1 MLTRPAGGGYDAG
14 MGWPQTWAIIGV
26 LGSLILGVGGIAI
39 TVLISMR
46 SENRIAHEQIGKRID
61 DGLAGVNQRI
71 DDGNTSI
78 HARIDDGLAGVNQR
92 IDDGNTSIRARID
105 DGLASVNQRID
116 DGLASVNQRTD
127 DGIAGVNQRIDDGNA
142 SIHARIDDLRNLVL
156 TLVRGAS
163 VRPAAD
169 QPDPPGPP
177 GA

>member
-1 MLTRPAGGGYDAG
+1 

-46 SENRIAHEQIGKRID
+46 SENRVAHEQIGKRID

-71 DDGNTSI
+71 DDG
-78 HARIDDGLAGVNQR
+78 LAGVNQR
-92 IDDGNTSIRARID
+92 IDDSN
-105 DGLASVNQRID
+105 ASV
-116 DGLASVNQRTD
+116 
-127 DGIAGVNQRIDDGNA
+127 
-142 SIHARIDDLRNLVL
+142 HARIDDLRSLVL
-156 TLVRGAS
+156 TLVRGVAG
-163 VRPAAD
+163 RPAAD

>member
-1 MLTRPAGGGYDAG
+1 

-46 SENRIAHEQIGKRID
+46 SENRVAHEQIGKRID

-71 DDGNTSI
+71 DDGLAGVNQRIDDSNASI
-78 HARIDDGLAGVNQR
+78 RARIDDGLAGVNQR
-92 IDDGNTSIRARID
+92 IDDG
-105 DGLASVNQRID
+105 L
-116 DGLASVNQRTD
+116 
-127 DGIAGVNQRIDDGNA
+127 AGVNQRIDDSNA
-142 SIHARIDDLRNLVL
+142 SVHARIDDLRSLVL
-156 TLVRGAS
+156 TLVRGVAG
-163 VRPAAD
+163 RPAAD

>member
-14 MGWPQTWAIIGV
+14 MGWSQTWAIIGV

-71 DDGNTSI
+71 DDG
-78 HARIDDGLAGVNQR
+78 LAGVNQR
-92 IDDGNTSIRARID
+92 IDDSNTSIRARID
-105 DGLASVNQRID
+105 DGLAS
-116 DGLASVNQRTD
+116 
-127 DGIAGVNQRIDDGNA
+127 VNQRIDDGNA

-156 TLVRGAS
+156 TLVRGAAG
-163 VRPAAD
+163 RPAAD